1 MSNFNLL
8 PSIKNLVVVA
18 STILI
23 VNACNAQPPEEDGI
37 NKVPIAKGIASK
49 TEKVAPQDKITPRP
63 LNDEL
68 SENQMRPPPC
78 SGIATGLVSPRVQ
91 KFLTCDLIK
100 ILAKPDSVQS
110 FKVKPVAD
118 ISVPEKERLG
128 NYPIEPNGAGAF
140 LNTNQLQKLQG
151 SIFSEKSYIFGV
163 EKRCRFRPE
172 IGLHFVKGNES
183 VEILFSFAC
192 DLWLFVH
199 KDEQKLEDFDPI
211 HNDLV
216 QLYNSLFPISNTPT
230 TQD

>member
-8 PSIKNLVVVA
+8 PLIKNLVIVA
-18 STILI
+18 STILV

-37 NKVPIAKGIASK
+37 NKVPIAKDTASK
-49 TEKVAPQDKITPRP
+49 TEKVAPQYKITPRP
-63 LNDEL
+63 LNNEL

-91 KFLTCDLIK
+91 EFLTCDLIK
-100 ILAKPDSVQS
+100 ILAKPDNVQS

-128 NYPIEPNGAGAF
+128 NYPIEPNGKGLD
-140 LNTNQLQKLQG
+140 LNAEQLKSLQKL
-151 SIFSEKSYIFGV
+151 IFSEKSHVFGF
-163 EKRCRFRPE
+163 EKRCNFRPE

-183 VEILFSFAC
+183 VEMLFSFAC
-192 DLWLFVH
+192 DLWSFVH
-199 KDEQKLEDFDPI
+199 KDKQKLEDFDPV

-216 QLYNSLFPISNTPT
+216 KLYNSLFPVSNTPT